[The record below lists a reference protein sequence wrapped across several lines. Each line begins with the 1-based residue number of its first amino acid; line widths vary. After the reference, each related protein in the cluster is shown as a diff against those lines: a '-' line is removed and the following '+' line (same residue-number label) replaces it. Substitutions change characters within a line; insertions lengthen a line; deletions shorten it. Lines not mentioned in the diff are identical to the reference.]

1 MRLELASLD
10 LSFGSRAIL
19 SGADLVAESSETVAL
34 MGPSGS
40 GKSSLLGI
48 VSGALKPDGGSVSL
62 IPAESLRLA
71 WILQSTPL
79 LARRTALENVEL
91 GPLSEGYS
99 VLRSRALA
107 LSSMK
112 KLGVAQVQRQ
122 RVYTLS
128 GGERQR
134 LAVARAIAAHANVI
148 LADEPT
154 ASLDP
159 ESREAVC
166 SALLVAAGQGALVLV
181 ATHDRAV
188 ADRCSRAYSIS
199 DGKLIALARSA
210 TW

>member
-1 MRLELASLD
+1 MQLELRGVK
-10 LSFGSRAIL
+10 LSFGGRTVL
-19 SGADLVAESSETVAL
+19 SDLDLIAGPSETVAL

-40 GKSSLLGI
+40 GKSSLLGV
-48 VSGALKPDGGSVSL
+48 VSAALTPDSGSARL
-62 IPAESLRLA
+62 FPAESLRLA

-79 LARRTALENVEL
+79 LARRTALENVQL

-99 VLRSRALA
+99 VRRSRALA
-107 LSSMK
+107 ISSMK
-112 KLGVAQVQRQ
+112 KLGVEQVQHQ

-134 LAVARAIAAHANVI
+134 LAVARAIAARANVL

-159 ESREAVC
+159 HAREAVC
-166 SALLVAAGQGALVLV
+166 SALLVAASQGALVIV

-188 ADRCSRAYSIS
+188 ADRCSRAYSITA
-199 DGKLIALARSA
+199 GKLETLPRLAD
-210 TW
+210 